1 MDCVEEGTVQW
12 KTVVRNFYPDLK
24 RDVDAAEKE
33 LEKVE
38 IQDEVTDEICDV
50 CGRNMVIKYGPHGRF
65 LACPGFPECRNT
77 NRIMKKSVWHVRNVE
92 RMLC

>member
-1 MDCVEEGTVQW
+1 MIDVRFTAMMEGLLDCVEEGTVQW

-38 IQDEVTDEICDV
+38 IQDEVTE
-50 CGRNMVIKYGPHGRF
+50 
-65 LACPGFPECRNT
+65 
-77 NRIMKKSVWHVRNVE
+77 
-92 RMLC
+92 